1 MQTYTQIKN
10 YLRRISP
17 DIKGI
22 DKYFWRYFWWKLF
35 CLEKVLD
42 YSPLLD
48 VHDVHVKKIV
58 HVAWNVKLKCSA
70 WHEIC
75 KEFYKKY
82 SIVQDAL
89 VFVKQIYKGHK
100 YVKK

>member
-10 YLRRISP
+10 YLIRISP

-35 CLEKVLD
+35 CLEKC
-42 YSPLLD
+42 
-48 VHDVHVKKIV
+48 
-58 HVAWNVKLKCSA
+58 VAWNVKLKCSA
-70 WHEIC
+70 WPEIC